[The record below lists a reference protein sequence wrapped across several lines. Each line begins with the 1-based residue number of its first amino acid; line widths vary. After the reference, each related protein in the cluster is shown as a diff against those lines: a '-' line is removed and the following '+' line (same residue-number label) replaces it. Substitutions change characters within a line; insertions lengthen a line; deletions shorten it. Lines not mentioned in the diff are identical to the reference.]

1 MNTSR
6 SSSVISGENLTKTY
20 GQTHAL
26 RGVSIDVMPGEAVA
40 IMGPSGSGKTTLLHA
55 LAGMIRTDAGTVKL
69 GAVHMAGM
77 QLTSATNITAL
88 SEAGRTQ
95 LRREVFGFVFQQGLL
110 LPELTAIENVAMAA
124 MLKGAN
130 RQQATAMAADWLQR
144 LGLAEH
150 GNKLIGQLS
159 GGQAQR
165 VAIARAQVTDPVLVF
180 ADEPTGALDSSTG
193 AEVLRTLL
201 ATTTGRGR
209 TLIMVTHDEQ
219 VAASCSRVVRLQD
232 GQVIA
237 DSANPTNRAN
247 PRSQPAQPQP
257 AQPQLAQ
264 PQLAQPQPAP
274 AYPSVPTFPRS

>member
-88 SEAGRTQ
+88 SESGRTQ

-237 DSANPTNRAN
+237 DSANPR
-247 PRSQPAQPQP
+247 RQPAQPQP

-264 PQLAQPQPAP
+264 PQLVEPQPAP
-274 AYPSVPTFPRS
+274 AYPGVPTFPRS